1 MKSNLDNNAKWLLLF
16 GVLLTIVFP
25 FFLPLL
31 HKSGVG
37 NFGVVGDAIGG
48 ITSPI
53 SQLIGSIL
61 LYLALK
67 AQLSA
72 NGIVQNQIEKD
83 NEKKRNNTTLNKLE
97 LFILSFK
104 RQ

>member
-48 ITSPI
+48 ITSPMVMPPQRAAFKSRI
-53 SQLIGSIL
+53 YTSH
-61 LYLALK
+61 AF
-67 AQLSA
+67 SA
-72 NGIVQNQIEKD
+72 
-83 NEKKRNNTTLNKLE
+83 
-97 LFILSFK
+97 
-104 RQ
+104 